1 MDLSALFKITY
12 GLFIVGVES
21 DGKLNGCIINTAAQ
35 ATAEPP
41 KMIITMLKSNYTA
54 DLIRDKNSLSLSVL
68 ATDCHLDMFSL
79 FGYKSGREINKFENV
94 DYKVDAM
101 GNPYL
106 TKYVNAVISLS
117 VEETIDLGTHW
128 LFICPVENAKNVG
141 EENSMT
147 YGDYRILKSGG
158 KIGKAADIKKAD
170 KKYVCSVCHYVY
182 DEETPFEDLPDD
194 YVCPICGVSKK
205 LFVLE

>member
-12 GLFIVGVES
+12 GLYIVGVES
-21 DGKLNGCIINTAAQ
+21 DGKLNGCVINTAAQ
-35 ATAEPP
+35 ATADPP
-41 KMIITMLKSNYTA
+41 KVIITMLKSNYTA
-54 DLIRDKNSLSLSVL
+54 DLIRDKNSLSVSVL
-68 ATDCHLDMFSL
+68 GTDCPMDMFSL
-79 FGYKSGREINKFENV
+79 FGYQSGRETNKFEDI
-94 DYKVDAM
+94 DYKVDAL

-106 TKYVNAVISLS
+106 TKYVNAVYSLR
-117 VEETIDLGTHW
+117 VEQTIDLGTHW

-141 EENSMT
+141 EKNSMT

-158 KIGKAADIKKAD
+158 VIGNTADTKKD
-170 KKYVCSVCHYVY
+170 EKKYVCSVCHYVY
-182 DEETPFEDLPDD
+182 DGDTPFEDLPED